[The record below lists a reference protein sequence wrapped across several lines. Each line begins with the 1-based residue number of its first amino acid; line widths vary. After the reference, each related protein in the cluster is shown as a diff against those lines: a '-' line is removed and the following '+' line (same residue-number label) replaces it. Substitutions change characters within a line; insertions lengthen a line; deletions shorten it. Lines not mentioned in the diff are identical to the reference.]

1 MDVQGHSCD
10 GAWLSSFNLKQ
21 ALTGTTLE
29 RVHQTGFDWGE
40 QCEAEAT
47 EMPLRL
53 GEESSFP
60 RNSKTVLYSRIDL
73 IESFTAWDGS
83 SMVKAKGGAH
93 LIDFT
98 ILSYSCHFLQEEN
111 QCSQSLNPEVVKF

>member
-10 GAWLSSFNLKQ
+10 GAWLSSFNLKE
-21 ALTGTTLE
+21 ALTGSTLE

-47 EMPLRL
+47 ETPLRL

-60 RNSKTVLYSRIDL
+60 RDSKTVLYSRI
-73 IESFTAWDGS
+73 E
-83 SMVKAKGGAH
+83 
-93 LIDFT
+93 DFLVEPGEPFQEDFVT
-98 ILSYSCHFLQEEN
+98 FILNH
-111 QCSQSLNPEVVKF
+111 